1 MNPTKSIFISV
12 LFASLFLVQCSTNKG
27 KQIIVPISESEILVK
42 EESIE
47 DNFSSHIFE
56 STSSEKKWVDSIYN
70 SLTIQEKIGQLFMV
84 AAYSN
89 KDIDHIKALEKL
101 IDEQKIG
108 GLIFFQGG
116 PVRQA
121 QMTNRFQKLSKVPLF
136 IGIDAEWGLSMRL
149 DSVNRFPWNMTLGA
163 IQELDLIEKTGE
175 QMGIQ
180 SKKLGVHFNFG
191 PVLDINTNP
200 RNPIIGNRSFG
211 EDKENVA
218 NKSLA
223 LMIGLQNNGVF
234 ATGKH
239 FPGHGATETDSH
251 HTLPLINFTQ
261 EHIRDVELYPYKKL
275 INKGLASI
283 MVAHLDVP
291 SFESRPG
298 YPSSISKI
306 IVTDLLKQEL
316 QFKGLIFTDALN
328 MKGASNFKQ
337 PGDIDL
343 EAFKAGND
351 ILLFPEN
358 VPVAILKIKEAID
371 SSLVSEERLEFSV
384 KKILHFKYKAGLNY
398 VKPIDTRNLNE
409 SINSI
414 ESQALQYQLYEKA
427 ITVIKNENTVLP
439 IKAIDKEKIA
449 YVKIGN
455 DSHKVFLETLQKFA
469 DVHEVAHTNL
479 DTLKMLLKDYTKVI
493 IGFHKADGA
502 WKNHN
507 FTESEL
513 LLINEISKQ
522 NEVILDCFVKPYA
535 LSPLPFEGIKG
546 VVLSYQNSEV
556 SQIVSAQLIFG
567 VFEAQGKLP
576 VSINEN
582 FKVNHGLSTEQ
593 LNRLGFTV
601 PENVQINSDILIHI
615 DGIMNQAI
623 AERMT
628 PGGQILVARKGKVIY
643 QKAFGYQTYDKLVP
657 VTNTD
662 LYDVA
667 SLTKIMSTL
676 PNVMKLYDNKAITMD
691 SKLGDLVPIFKN
703 TDKSDITFK
712 DLLSHYAQLQ
722 AWIPFYKATLDAN
735 GKPMAK
741 YYSKLLQPGF
751 TYQVAENLFIRN
763 DYRDTI
769 MKNIAESKLLPKK
782 EYKYSDFAF
791 IIMKDYLE
799 KTTGKKLED
808 LAQENF
814 YHSLGANHTLYNP
827 LHKYERSVIAPTEN
841 DTYFRHQKIQGY
853 VHDMEAAM
861 EGGVG
866 GHAGLFSNA
875 MDMAKM
881 MQLFLQKGN
890 YGGIQYFSEQTFNDF
905 NTCYYCLDGNRR
917 GVGFDKPQLGTSGP
931 TCGCASMTSFGHTGF
946 TGTMAW
952 ADPEEEIVYIFL
964 SNRTFPDSNAPNNL
978 SKNNIRERIQ
988 QVIYDAIVK

>member
-275 INKGLASI
+275 INKGLASV

-507 FTESEL
+507 FTESEI

-601 PENVQINSDILIHI
+601 PENVQMNSDILIHI

-735 GKPMAK
+735 GKPMTK
-741 YYSKLLQPGF
+741 YYSQSLQPGF

-769 MKNIAESKLLPKK
+769 MKNIVESKLLPKK